1 MKPTKTAI
9 IISFIVMLLLIGC
22 SGNETPSKVVVKETS
37 NNDNKVLTID
47 NDIQTNE
54 EDTRDSSLEQTES
67 PETAGKA
74 LPTKLLQ
81 PTDLQYMGAFRL
93 PDGDGTE
100 AGGWEWGGSALTY
113 FPSGDKNSAKDG
125 YPGSLFMTGNDVHQY
140 VGEIGIPAP
149 VKSREL
155 SELNFASTLQPL
167 TDIRGDMFGYLEIPR
182 VGLEYLS
189 AQKGQDSGKL
199 YFAWGQHMQEGDD
212 GVSHGWLET
221 DLSNPT
227 IAGPWKMKDLTKYV
241 TTDYI
246 FAIPAEWAAANTPGM
261 LLATGR
267 YRDGGQGA
275 QGPSLIAYGPWN
287 QGNPPREGAELENV
301 PLLMYKPVYEEDVLT
316 HSLRGYSHADE
327 WVGGAWLASSDK
339 TAVVFAG
346 MKGKG
351 DTWYGY
357 QDGTTSPTDGTEFSG
372 DPSYTNGEHGE
383 RGWWSDSFEAQMIF
397 YDPAEFAKV
406 AHGEKFTHE
415 PQPYATLNID
425 DKLLRDFEGEKRHLG
440 GVAYDRSNSVIY
452 ITEQRGDAEN
462 DRPVVHVWKM
472 KG

>member
-1 MKPTKTAI
+1 MKPTNTAI
-9 IISFIVMLLLIGC
+9 IISCIVMLLLAGC
-22 SGNETPSKVVVKETS
+22 SGNETPSKVVVKQTS
-37 NNDNKVLTID
+37 DNDNHITTIE

-54 EDTRDSSLEQTES
+54 EDTTDYSSKQTES
-67 PETAGKA
+67 PEPAVKA
-74 LPTKLLQ
+74 LPSKLLQ

-113 FPSGDKNSAKDG
+113 YPDGDKNSAKDG

-140 VGEIGIPAP
+140 VGEINIPAP

-155 SELNFASTLQPL
+155 SELNFATTLQPL
-167 TDIRGDMFGYLEIPR
+167 TDIREDMFGNLELPR
-182 VGLEYLS
+182 VGLQYLP
-189 AQKGQDSGKL
+189 AQKGQKAGKL
-199 YFAWGQHMQEGDD
+199 YFTWGQHMQEGDD
-212 GVSHGWLET
+212 SPSHGWADT
-221 DLSNPT
+221 DLSNPNVE
-227 IAGPWKMKDLTKYV
+227 GPWKIKDRTKYI

-246 FAIPAEWAAANTPGM
+246 FSIPSEWAAANTPGM

-267 YRDGGQGA
+267 FRDGGQGA
-275 QGPSLIAYGPWN
+275 QGPSLIAYRPWN
-287 QGNPPREGAELENV
+287 QGNPPMEGASLDNI
-301 PLLMYKPVYEEDVLT
+301 PLLMYISVYEPEEST
-316 HSLRGYSHADE
+316 HILQAYSHADE

-346 MKGKG
+346 IKGKG

-357 QDGTTSPTDGTEFSG
+357 SDGTESPTDGTEFSG

-406 AHGEKFTHE
+406 AHGEKNPYE

-425 DKLLRDFEGEKRHLG
+425 NLLLREFPEEKRHLG
-440 GVAYDRSNSVIY
+440 GVAYDRSNGVIY

-462 DRPVVHVWKM
+462 DRPVVHVWKI
-472 KG
+472 K